1 MRESSLGGKKKDSAY
16 EIVQVLKYQRKE
28 FKIKKISQA
37 FELKSDVS
45 NRGFAWLTKLS
56 DQEVS

>member
-1 MRESSLGGKKKDSAY
+1 MGGKKKESAY

-56 DQEVS
+56 DQAVS